1 MPRHVF
7 LSYVRDNAVVVDQLV
22 KDLAAR
28 GVPVWLDRERLIP
41 GQRWRDVIREA
52 IRSGDLFVACF
63 SREYLDRDRSHMNEE
78 LIVAIEELRQRQA
91 NRSWFIPISLDGCSI
106 PARNIG
112 GGETIHDLQWVDLA
126 ADWDRG
132 VALIAKALTLARAGI
147 DEDGKPG
154 DDADAV
160 SVDDD
165 EDAGLLDAG
174 DRFLERMAA
183 FGHARA
189 RIINAVV
196 EFYRVVIVEGRLQ
209 MNTGLA
215 DVRDE
220 MSWRAELLEKLV
232 AQLRAEIPQMNAA
245 FNAAMKSLVAT
256 MNVAGEVGL
265 DNSMSSVGWEAAVA
279 QAAKTI
285 ESDRECLVTMRNGVA
300 GIGRFT
306 TRLNRAKKAAV
317 VEIDRLLDSY
327 NHQKEGFARFRLKY
341 PGKYVEAGRRGL
353 ERIIDELD
361 VAFQP
366 YVPRGAG

>member
-1 MPRHVF
+1 MPKHVF
-7 LSYVRDNAVVVDQLV
+7 LSYVRENAVVVDRLV
-22 KDLAAR
+22 QDLATR

-63 SREYLDRDRSHMNEE
+63 SREYLERDRSYMNEE
-78 LIVAIEELRQRQA
+78 LTAAIEELRQRRA
-91 NRSWFIPISLDGCSI
+91 DRSWFIPVSLDGCSI
-106 PARNIG
+106 PVRNIG

-132 VALIAKALTLARAGI
+132 VALIAKALTLARAGT
-147 DEDGKPG
+147 EQGQPGEGVDGVPT
-154 DDADAV
+154 D
-160 SVDDD
+160 DDD
-165 EDAGLLDAG
+165 EAGLLDAG
-174 DRFLERMAA
+174 DHFLERMAA

-196 EFYRVVIVEGRLQ
+196 EFYRVAIVEGRPQ
-209 MNTGLA
+209 KSTGLA

-220 MSWRAELLEKLV
+220 MTWRAELLEKLV

-245 FNAAMKSLVAT
+245 FNAAMKSLVTT

-265 DNSMSSVGWEAAVA
+265 DNSMTSVNWEAALA

-285 ESDRECLVTMRNGVA
+285 ESDREDLVTMRNGIA

-327 NHQKEGFARFRLKY
+327 NHQKEGFARVR
-341 PGKYVEAGRRGL
+341 E
-353 ERIIDELD
+353 ER
-361 VAFQP
+361 A
-366 YVPRGAG
+366 

>member
-7 LSYVRDNAVVVDQLV
+7 LSYVRDNAVVVDRLV
-22 KDLAAR
+22 KDLADR
-28 GVPVWLDRERLIP
+28 GVTVWLDRERLIP

-63 SREYLDRDRSHMNEE
+63 SREYLERDRSYMNEE
-78 LIVAIEELRQRQA
+78 LTVAIEELRQRQA
-91 NRSWFIPISLDGCSI
+91 NRSWFIPVSLDGCSI

-112 GGETIHDLQWVDLA
+112 AGETIHDLQWVDLG

-132 VALIAKALTLARAGI
+132 VASIARALTLAGAGTEQEQSSDGVGAASAD
-147 DEDGKPG
+147 DED
-154 DDADAV
+154 
-160 SVDDD
+160 
-165 EDAGLLDAG
+165 DAGLLDAG

-183 FGHARA
+183 FGNARA

-196 EFYRVVIVEGRLQ
+196 EFYRVAIIEGRPQ
-209 MNTGLA
+209 KSTGMA

-232 AQLRAEIPQMNAA
+232 AELRTQIPQMNAA
-245 FNAAMKSLVAT
+245 FNAAMKSLVTT

-265 DNSMSSVGWEAAVA
+265 DNSMNSVNWEAALA

-285 ESDRECLVTMRNGVA
+285 DSDREDLLTMRNGIA

-306 TRLNRAKKAAV
+306 TRLNKAKKAAV
-317 VEIDRLLDSY
+317 VELDRLLDSY
-327 NHQKEGFARFRLKY
+327 NHQREGFARVR
-341 PGKYVEAGRRGL
+341 EDRA
-353 ERIIDELD
+353 
-361 VAFQP
+361 
-366 YVPRGAG
+366 